1 MKLLVLGGTHFLG
14 RHLVDAALARGDDVT
29 IFTRG
34 RMPVPWESR
43 VTALT
48 GDRDPR
54 LGRGLAALD
63 RGIFDAVVDCSG
75 YVPRV
80 VDASARLLAPRAAR
94 YVFVSS
100 LSVYASTHRP
110 NLDESAPLATLE
122 DPATEQ
128 VAEHY
133 GALKAACE
141 RAATDAFGERATIVR
156 PGLIVGPYDATDR
169 FGYWVARFV
178 HPHLLGDRPL
188 RAVVPEP
195 PERPLQFVDARDLA
209 AWMLDLAARDEGG
222 AFNAASPAWQWR
234 MSDFVKALKDASPA
248 PPRAAWLPESALV
261 AAGVVPWT
269 GLPLWIPESE
279 RDAAGF
285 MTIDC
290 ARAQRAGLATRPLAR
305 TIADTAAWLA
315 TRDNAN
321 AWRHVMSADVE
332 RQLVAL

>member
-1 MKLLVLGGTHFLG
+1 MKLLVLGGTRFLG

-34 RMPVPWESR
+34 RTPLPWPSG

-54 LGRGLAALD
+54 VGRGLEALAA
-63 RGIFDAVVDCSG
+63 GTFDAVVDCSG
-75 YVPRV
+75 YVPRIV
-80 VDASARLLAPRAAR
+80 EASARLLASRASR

-100 LSVYASTHRP
+100 LSVYASTDRP
-110 NLDESAPLATLE
+110 NLDEAAPLAQLA

-128 VAEHY
+128 VLEHY
-133 GALKAACE
+133 GALKASCE
-141 RAATDAFGERATIVR
+141 GAATGAFGERATIVR

-195 PERPLQFVDARDLA
+195 PERPLQFIDARDLA
-209 AWMLDLAARDEGG
+209 AWMLDLAAHDAGSV
-222 AFNAASPAWQWR
+222 FNAASPAWQWR
-234 MSDFVKALKDASPA
+234 MNDFVKALKDASPA
-248 PPRAAWLPESALV
+248 PPRPAWLPESSLV

-279 RDAAGF
+279 RDAPGF
-285 MTIDC
+285 MTVDC
-290 ARAQRAGLATRPLAR
+290 RRAQAAGLATRPLAQ

-315 TRDNAN
+315 VRDNAD
-321 AWRHVMSADVE
+321 AWQHVMSADVE
-332 RQLVAL
+332 RKLVAL